1 MEHKKIDLGN
11 IHKPH
16 NWEFADAAARAAAVI
31 ADSDLIGALALQLDD
46 GTYWRLTSV
55 GPTVWTK
62 AATPN
67 ASDAELRDRSTHTG
81 TQAISSVTGLQ
92 TALDAAASHTTN
104 TSNPHSV
111 TKAQVGLGNVE
122 NKSSADIRS
131 EISSG
136 NVTTA
141 LGYTPLAPS
150 AVGDTVASLVAGKV
164 PSSQLPAYVDDV
176 LEYANLAGFP
186 GTGTAGIIYVAL
198 DTNKTY
204 RWSGSAYTEISP
216 SPGSTDS
223 VTEGSSNLYF
233 TAARVRDAVLT
244 GLTTVS
250 SAVIAAS
257 DSVIGAFQ
265 KLQAQITA
273 HTTNTSN
280 PHSVT
285 KAQVGL
291 GSADNTSDADKPIS
305 TATQTALD
313 EKFDKAGGRIT
324 GNVGLNVSPSAW
336 HANYRSVDSQD
347 WGGYYCS
354 SGGWVGLAANAY
366 TDGTWKYKSGT
377 TALRYEQTLGSTPS
391 HTWDRA
397 VSGSAGAA
405 ITWITDMK
413 IDSAGNLLVGAT
425 TNIGAGGAHRVSK
438 NAGSTEGESI
448 LSVDGGSAMYY
459 SGFFMSAGGGGWNSA
474 NAAQWLGK
482 NSVTNRSINA
492 GGTINASGADY
503 AEYERNNG
511 LKFVKG
517 AIVGFDAQGILTNQF
532 SAAIRFGIKSTDP
545 CLVGGDVW
553 GTEDKVGQRPEAP
566 NFTPPEYTGRD
577 KPADLMTESVE
588 QAAQHVIDMAAW
600 QADQAAHAAAVHAAR
615 ELFDTVTM
623 HAYQRD
629 LAAFE
634 ARLEQARQEVD
645 RISYTG
651 KAPCNVLGAA
661 PGAYIVAVD
670 DGQGGIAG
678 IPVVNPSFEQYRLAV
693 GRVNRIL
700 PDGRAEVAVIVH

>member
-16 NWEFADAAARAAAVI
+16 NWEFADATARAAAVI

-67 ASDAELRDRSTHTG
+67 ATDAELRDRSTHTG
-81 TQAISSVTGLQ
+81 SQAISTVSGLQ
-92 TALDAAASHTTN
+92 TALDAAASHASS
-104 TSNPHSV
+104 TSNPHAV
-111 TKAQVGLGNVE
+111 TKAQVGLNLVE

-150 AVGDTVASLVAGKV
+150 VVGDTVASLVAGKV

-250 SAVIAAS
+250 SAVIAAT

-280 PHSVT
+280 PHAVT

-291 GSADNTSDADKPIS
+291 GNVENKSSADIRSEISSGNVTTALGYTPADAAIIGQANGIAPLDSTGKLASSYLPGYVDDVIEGANLAAFPATGENGKIYVAIDTNLTYRWSGSAYVEISASLALGETSSTAYRGDRGKTAYDHSQTTGNPHGTTKTDLSLGNVDNTSDANKPVS
-305 TATQTALD
+305 TAQATAIAL
-313 EKFDKAGGRIT
+313 KADKALPANTAPTLLNSWVNYGGSWGTAGFYKDSFGIVHLTGLIKDGTANSIIFTLPVGSRPVADLYFPVTAVGTYGTLYIDSS
-324 GNVGLNVSPSAW
+324 GNVRHSTGSNQYFSLDGVSFK
-336 HANYRSVDSQD
+336 
-347 WGGYYCS
+347 
-354 SGGWVGLAANAY
+354 AA
-366 TDGTWKYKSGT
+366 
-377 TALRYEQTLGSTPS
+377 
-391 HTWDRA
+391 
-397 VSGSAGAA
+397 
-405 ITWITDMK
+405 
-413 IDSAGNLLVGAT
+413 
-425 TNIGAGGAHRVSK
+425 
-438 NAGSTEGESI
+438 
-448 LSVDGGSAMYY
+448 
-459 SGFFMSAGGGGWNSA
+459 
-474 NAAQWLGK
+474 
-482 NSVTNRSINA
+482 
-492 GGTINASGADY
+492 
-503 AEYERNNG
+503 
-511 LKFVKG
+511 
-517 AIVGFDAQGILTNQF
+517 
-532 SAAIRFGIKSTDP
+532 
-545 CLVGGDVW
+545 
-553 GTEDKVGQRPEAP
+553 
-566 NFTPPEYTGRD
+566 
-577 KPADLMTESVE
+577 
-588 QAAQHVIDMAAW
+588 
-600 QADQAAHAAAVHAAR
+600 
-615 ELFDTVTM
+615 
-623 HAYQRD
+623 
-629 LAAFE
+629 
-634 ARLEQARQEVD
+634 
-645 RISYTG
+645 
-651 KAPCNVLGAA
+651 
-661 PGAYIVAVD
+661 
-670 DGQGGIAG
+670 
-678 IPVVNPSFEQYRLAV
+678 
-693 GRVNRIL
+693 
-700 PDGRAEVAVIVH
+700 

>member
-16 NWEFADAAARAAAVI
+16 NWEFADATARAAAVI

-186 GTGTAGIIYVAL
+186 ATGTAGIIYVAL

-313 EKFDKAGGRIT
+313 AKFDKAGGTVSGPVTFNGFCQSNDNHAINNGKRHYFYEPGT
-324 GNVGLNVSPSAW
+324 TTWMSVYSPSAGVLRV
-336 HANYRSVDSQD
+336 AN
-347 WGGYYCS
+347 
-354 SGGWVGLAANAY
+354 
-366 TDGTWKYKSGT
+366 
-377 TALRYEQTLGSTPS
+377 
-391 HTWDRA
+391 
-397 VSGSAGAA
+397 
-405 ITWITDMK
+405 
-413 IDSAGNLLVGAT
+413 
-425 TNIGAGGAHRVSK
+425 AGGALLDIGATALLPGSDNTY
-438 NAGSTEGESI
+438 NAGSGSYAIKQIYSNNSLIVVSDARLKTTRPY
-448 LSVDGGSAMYY
+448 SVAERAVAQRIKALGLVYQ
-459 SGFFMSAGGGGWNSA
+459 WNDA
-474 NAAQWLGK
+474 IAAK
-482 NSVTNRSINA
+482 
-492 GGTINASGADY
+492 GADK
-503 AEYERNNG
+503 AR
-511 LKFVKG
+511 LH
-517 AIVGFDAQGILTNQF
+517 
-532 SAAIRFGIKSTDP
+532 FGVT
-545 CLVGGDVW
+545 V
-553 GTEDKVGQRPEAP
+553 Q
-566 NFTPPEYTGRD
+566 
-577 KPADLMTESVE
+577 SV
-588 QAAQHVIDMAAW
+588 I
-600 QADQAAHAAAVHAAR
+600 
-615 ELFDTVTM
+615 
-623 HAYQRD
+623 
-629 LAAFE
+629 AAFE
-634 ARLEQARQEVD
+634 AEGLDPFR
-645 RISYTG
+645 YG
-651 KAPCNVLGAA
+651 
-661 PGAYIVAVD
+661 
-670 DGQGGIAG
+670 
-678 IPVVNPSFEQYRLAV
+678 VVCYDEWE
-693 GRVNRIL
+693 
-700 PDGRAEVAVIVH
+700 AEVVHHPAVEAREAMPARPVEYETREACETVIVNGQETELVRTYWHEVSPATPAQEAVQAQPERTETIREAGNRYSLRLDQLAFFIATAGA